1 MGRLPSLLTG
11 DKALKN
17 QQKKGRP
24 RSENPMAHTAV
35 LLPQDL
41 FGRLRKDAERS
52 GRGLSAEIRQRL
64 QFTDGLDPET
74 LDLIEDIKS
83 LADFSPATFWCHGTR
98 PSLRWTPSKQASRSS
113 WDNTRSWVM
122 PPILRLPVIPTMP
135 RPTLLDKRTRGSSW
149 PAAAMIAGHERR
161 DAVSSGTTGME

>member
-83 LADFSPATFWCHGTR
+83 LADSLARDLLVPWHKTEFALDAFKAGITKFLGQYKVVGNAADTPFTGYPDDA
-98 PSLRWTPSKQASRSS
+98 PSDVIGQTHARLILARRGDDSGSRK
-113 WDNTRSWVM
+113 T
-122 PPILRLPVIPTMP
+122 
-135 RPTLLDKRTRGSSW
+135 
-149 PAAAMIAGHERR
+149 
-161 DAVSSGTTGME
+161 